1 MADQKPSIIQRLN
14 PLNLVRSSTI
24 SSSLTRPASWLYDL
38 MFRTKSGASVTEDS
52 SLQFSAVWSS
62 IRILSE
68 TFASLPLHVYQQT
81 SEGKFVVP
89 NHPVSFV
96 INFPNNYQN
105 EFTFWSYLE
114 ACRQLYGN
122 AFAEIKRNEAG
133 RPIELI
139 AIHPKRVKIK
149 VVDGEKF
156 YIVDKNGE
164 AIDDSHMIHIMGLT
178 LDGLVGKS
186 TLTAAREAIGM
197 GLAAQTFGAQFFGNG
212 ANLGGVLIHPGTLTK
227 DAAERLKR
235 SWDSAQGGLENS
247 HGTAVLEEGMKYE
260 RIGIPPNDAQ
270 FLESRKFQIADIAR
284 FFRVPLFMLG
294 EMDNSSSRANIEEQG
309 ISFVRD
315 TVRPMVKAYESE
327 MNRKLFRQDERGE
340 FYVRFN
346 LEGLLRGNIQ
356 SRYTAYAVGRQWG
369 WLSANDVRDME
380 NMNPIE
386 GGDIYVTPLNMA
398 NVATDD
404 STQNLNE

>member
-1 MADQKPSIIQRLN
+1 MAEQKQNFIQRLN
-14 PLNLVRSSTI
+14 PLNLVRSSTV

-81 SEGKFVVP
+81 SDGKYIAP

-96 INFPNNYQN
+96 LNFPNNIQN

-114 ACRQLYGN
+114 SCRQLYGN
-122 AFAEIKRNEAG
+122 AFAQIKRNEAG

-149 VVDGEKF
+149 IVEGEKF
-156 YIVDKNGE
+156 YIVDNKEG
-164 AIDDSHMIHIMGLT
+164 AIDDQHMIHVMGLT
-178 LDGLVGKS
+178 LDGLIGKS

-197 GLAAQTFGAQFFGNG
+197 GLAAQSFGAQFFGNG

-270 FLESRKFQIADIAR
+270 FLESRKFQIADISR
-284 FFRVPLFMLG
+284 FFRVPLFMLN

-327 MNRKLFRQDERGE
+327 INRKLFRQDERGE
-340 FYVRFN
+340 FYARFN

-380 NMNPIE
+380 NMNPID

-404 STQNLNE
+404 STQNLND

>member
-1 MADQKPSIIQRLN
+1 
-14 PLNLVRSSTI
+14 
-24 SSSLTRPASWLYDL
+24 
-38 MFRTKSGASVTEDS
+38 
-52 SLQFSAVWSS
+52 
-62 IRILSE
+62 
-68 TFASLPLHVYQQT
+68 
-81 SEGKFVVP
+81 
-89 NHPVSFV
+89 
-96 INFPNNYQN
+96 
-105 EFTFWSYLE
+105 
-114 ACRQLYGN
+114 
-122 AFAEIKRNEAG
+122 
-133 RPIELI
+133 
-139 AIHPKRVKIK
+139 
-149 VVDGEKF
+149 
-156 YIVDKNGE
+156 
-164 AIDDSHMIHIMGLT
+164 
-178 LDGLVGKS
+178 
-186 TLTAAREAIGM
+186 LTAAREAIGM
-197 GLAAQTFGAQFFGNG
+197 GLAAQSFGAQFFGNG

-270 FLESRKFQIADIAR
+270 FLESRKFQIADISR
-284 FFRVPLFMLG
+284 FFRVPLFMLN

-327 MNRKLFRQDERGE
+327 INRKLFRQDERGE
-340 FYVRFN
+340 FYARFN

-380 NMNPIE
+380 NMNPID

-404 STQNLNE
+404 STQNLHE